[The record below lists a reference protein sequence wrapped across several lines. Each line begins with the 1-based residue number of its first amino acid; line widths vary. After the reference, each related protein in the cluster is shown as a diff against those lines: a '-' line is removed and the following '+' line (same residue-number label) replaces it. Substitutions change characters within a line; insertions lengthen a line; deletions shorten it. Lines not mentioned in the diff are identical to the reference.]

1 MSFASTSP
9 LSDLSPLIF
18 GNHALKLYQQSFL
31 GTVATGGFQKDRL
44 CSTTAEFFE
53 QQDLVGVFAAEPI
66 RRIDK
71 QSLNESLSHQI
82 SQPLQSG
89 PG

>member
-9 LSDLSPLIF
+9 LSDLRPFIF
-18 GNHALKLYQQSFL
+18 GNHALKLYQQTLL
-31 GTVATGGFQKDRL
+31 GVVTTGGFQKNRL
-44 CSTTAEFFE
+44 CSTPAEFFE
-53 QQDLVGVFAAEPI
+53 QQNLVGVFTAEPI

-71 QSLNESLSHQI
+71 QSLNASLGHQI

-89 PG
+89 SG